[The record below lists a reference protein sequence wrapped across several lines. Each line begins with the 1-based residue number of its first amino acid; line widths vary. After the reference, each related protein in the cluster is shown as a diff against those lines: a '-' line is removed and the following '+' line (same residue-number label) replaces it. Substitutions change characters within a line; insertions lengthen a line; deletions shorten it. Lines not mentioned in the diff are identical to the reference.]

1 LNTRSLSGG
10 VRIVTRILVS
20 ILSAPSAYM
29 YRNTA
34 HHITKRVSG
43 FLGRSP
49 GPSHSTHMRTRQ
61 ETLLPTNC
69 QPTVRFGAYCR
80 PGLRNENNCGI
91 YHTSTTKKPQRQE
104 APGRQPSKG
113 GCSIQ
118 LASCG
123 TNRQIGSAEG
133 NGACDLQGSGLS
145 KSGHSAAL

>member
-1 LNTRSLSGG
+1 MITRSLSGG
-10 VRIVTRILVS
+10 VRNTTRTSVDQYS
-20 ILSAPSAYM
+20 VWSNTWSG
-29 YRNTA
+29 NTA
-34 HHITKRVSG
+34 HAITKRVSG
-43 FLGRSP
+43 CLGISP

>member
-1 LNTRSLSGG
+1 MITRSLSGG
-10 VRIVTRILVS
+10 VRHTTRTSVDQYS
-20 ILSAPSAYM
+20 VWSNTWSG
-29 YRNTA
+29 NTA
-34 HHITKRVSG
+34 HSITKRVSG

-69 QPTVRFGAYCR
+69 QPTVSFGAYCR